1 MEVVGVIRAA
11 PGRRGWQIGIAE
23 GLVLLSG
30 LYLIIMPWLVGYGDL
45 AQLVLSD
52 MIVGL
57 ALSLL
62 AVGHAVAFDRLRAL
76 SWVMPALGL
85 WAVLSPLAIYS
96 QSNPQPTTT
105 AWLHNSIGGG
115 VALIAGIVVTVA
127 AARRSQ

>member
-1 MEVVGVIRAA
+1 MVRTA
-11 PGRRGWQIGIAE
+11 PTGRRTRGTGIAE

-30 LYLIIMPWLVGYGDL
+30 LYLIVMPWVVGYGDL

-52 MIVGL
+52 MVVGL

-62 AVGHAVAFDRLRAL
+62 AVGHVMAFDRMRAL
-76 SWVMPALGL
+76 SWVIPVLGL

-96 QSNPQPTTT
+96 QGDPQPTTT

-115 VALIAGIVVTVA
+115 VALVAGVVVTVMA
-127 AARRSQ
+127 VRRSR